1 MPRED
6 DGEPAPRR
14 VANSTSNT
22 ESIMIKTEIG
32 YTTIDTITV
41 RGKDLSKEILGKMD
55 FVDTMMLTILNRV
68 PDEREKRMVNLI
80 LVTACDHGLTPSAM
94 SARLTYLGAPEA
106 MQAAVAAG
114 LLGAGSVFLG
124 TTQNSAEMLIE
135 AAKELGDDASESAL
149 LACARAAV
157 QRAKEKKQPIYGVGH
172 PIHVN
177 GDPRVATLARV
188 SRENGY
194 YGKHWRLMVAIEH
207 VFREELGKAL
217 PINAVGAIGAI
228 IGDMGLDPLL
238 ARGFMLVG
246 RAAGLVGHLY
256 EERQEPVGQA
266 LWDLVLT
273 QDPRNEIP
281 VRTPKQ
287 K

>member
-1 MPRED
+1 
-6 DGEPAPRR
+6 
-14 VANSTSNT
+14 
-22 ESIMIKTEIG
+22 MIKTEIG

-41 RGKDLSKEILGKMD
+41 RGKDLSNEILGKMD
-55 FVDTMMLTILNRV
+55 FIETMMLTILNRV
-68 PDEREKRMVNLI
+68 PDAREKRMINLI

-124 TTQNSAEMLIE
+124 TTQNAAEMLIE
-135 AAKELGDDASESAL
+135 AAKDLSDDASDEAVL
-149 LACARAAV
+149 ECAREALA
-157 QRAKEKKQPIYGVGH
+157 RAREKKQPIYGVGH

-177 GDPRVATLARV
+177 GDPRVATLAGV

-194 YGKHWRLMVAIEH
+194 FGKHWRLMFAIER
-207 VFREELGKAL
+207 VFREERGKAL

-246 RAAGLVGHLY
+246 RAAGLIGHLY
-256 EERQEPVGQA
+256 EERKEPVGQA

-281 VRTPKQ
+281 VRAQ
-287 K
+287 KRAS

>member
-1 MPRED
+1 
-6 DGEPAPRR
+6 
-14 VANSTSNT
+14 
-22 ESIMIKTEIG
+22 MIKTEIG
-32 YTTIDTITV
+32 YTTIDKITV
-41 RGKDLSKEILGKMD
+41 RGRDLSNEILPTMD

-68 PDEREKRMVNLI
+68 PSVEEKRMINLI

-124 TTQNSAEMLIE
+124 TTQNSAELLIE
-135 AAKELGDDASESAL
+135 AAKHLADNASDEAIL
-149 LACARAAV
+149 ECARATV

-177 GDPRVATLARV
+177 GDPRVPTLAAV
-188 SRENGY
+188 SRENGFF
-194 YGKHWRLMVAIEH
+194 GKHWRLMYAIES
-207 VFREELGKAL
+207 VFREELGKSL

-246 RAAGLVGHLY
+246 RAAGLIGHLY
-256 EERQEPVGQA
+256 EERQNPVGQS
-266 LWDLVLT
+266 LWDLILN

-281 VRTPKQ
+281 VRAPKNAR
-287 K
+287 